1 MAGANFFSDQM
12 QLMTPHTF
20 NALSKLV
27 LSMAKV
33 NNNAGKKTFFGKD
46 KGQESYSKF
55 LGMLKNTLQSMVL
68 DGVINESTSSE
79 DAMTALTEKLEK
91 FSLAYP
97 NWQDAYSFATM
108 FFVDKR
114 NDAISTIERLR
125 SIP

>member
-1 MAGANFFSDQM
+1 M